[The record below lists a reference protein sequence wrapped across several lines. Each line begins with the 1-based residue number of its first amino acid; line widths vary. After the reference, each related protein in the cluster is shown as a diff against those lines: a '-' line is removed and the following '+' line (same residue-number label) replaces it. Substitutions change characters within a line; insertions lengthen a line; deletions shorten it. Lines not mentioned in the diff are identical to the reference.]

1 MNTNFPYSEETLKN
15 IIETLAL
22 LSPNDF
28 SKLEDAIA
36 KEVERRNIAEL
47 RENAVKALRDFFQ
60 AGGCLMNCTNTYNY
74 VPDIHFDGDRYS
86 IYVR

>member
-1 MNTNFPYSEETLKN
+1 MNTNFPCSEETLKN

-36 KEVERRNIAEL
+36 KEVERRNMAEL
-47 RENAVKALRDFFQ
+47 RENAVRALRDFFQ
-60 AGGCLMNCTNTYNY
+60 VGGCLMNCTNTYNS
-74 VPDIHFDGDRYS
+74 VPDIHFDGDRYC
-86 IYVR
+86 IYIR